1 MAQRRIGH
9 MLLRG
14 VRLRCPRCG
23 DGRLFTGFFTMRDR
37 CSQCGYAFER
47 EQGYF
52 VGAIYI
58 NYGATA
64 VLGMAGFFVLDA
76 YAGMTLTEQLVVWVT
91 FAGVFP
97 LWFFRYSRSLWL
109 SLDYVLTAGKP
120 AGQGRGHD

>member
-1 MAQRRIGH
+1 MARIGH

-14 VRLRCPRCG
+14 VRLHCPRCG

-37 CSQCGYAFER
+37 CSQCGYAFEQ

-64 VLGMAGFFVLDA
+64 VLGIAGFFVLDA
-76 YAGMTLTEQLVVWVT
+76 CTSMTLTEQLVVWVT

-109 SLDYVLTAGKP
+109 SLAYILTTGKP
-120 AGQGRGHD
+120 ASVRRR

>member
-1 MAQRRIGH
+1 MARYWIGR

-23 DGRLFTGFFTMRDR
+23 DGRLFTGFFTMHAR
-37 CSQCGYAFER
+37 CSQCRYVFEQA
-47 EQGYF
+47 QGYF

-64 VLGMAGFFVLDA
+64 VLGMAGYFVFDA
-76 YAGMTLTEQLVVWVT
+76 YTDMTLAQHLVVWVT

-97 LWFFRYSRSLWL
+97 LWFFRYSRGLWL
-109 SLDYVLTAGKP
+109 SLAYLLTTGKP
-120 AGQGRGHD
+120 AD